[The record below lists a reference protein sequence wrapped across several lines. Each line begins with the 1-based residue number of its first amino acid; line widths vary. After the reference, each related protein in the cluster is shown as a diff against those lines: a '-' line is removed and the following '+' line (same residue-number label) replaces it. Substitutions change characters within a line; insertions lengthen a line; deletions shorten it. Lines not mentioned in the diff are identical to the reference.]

1 METGAVADNWALNGV
16 SRDDGRTPPGPEAPP
31 AGADAPRAT
40 ASGSDAPRR
49 GDARTARPR
58 PGLGELLTMA
68 VGVVGLAALGAS
80 AWVYAETQRDIRRV
94 AGDIAQIRVSLEL
107 YGRQQASGGGTAATD
122 SDARLLDLANR
133 LALLEANERN
143 GGAAASAAAPA
154 AATGAPAGG
163 TMATGGDCLPVG
175 MRFMVA
181 AGDSYAVCGTT
192 AKVSIASVDT
202 GYVTLADGTIVAE
215 GGTINLAG
223 SQCMMGV
230 VPSEGDGLSGYAEI
244 RVAC

>member
-1 METGAVADNWALNGV
+1 MADNWALNGV
-16 SRDDGRTPPGPEAPP
+16 SRDDGRTPPGPDAPP
-31 AGADAPRAT
+31 GGADAPRA
-40 ASGSDAPRR
+40 AAPGSDAPRR
-49 GDARTARPR
+49 GDGRTPRPR
-58 PGLGELLTMA
+58 PGLGDLLTMA
-68 VGVVGLAALGAS
+68 VGIVGLAALGAS

-107 YGRQQASGGGTAATD
+107 FARQQSTGGSTAATD

-133 LALLEANERN
+133 LALLEANERS
-143 GGAAASAAAPA
+143 G
-154 AATGAPAGG
+154 GAPAGAAEPAAAVSGAASAGG
-163 TMATGGDCLPVG
+163 TVATGGDCLPVG

-192 AKVSIASVDT
+192 AKVAIASVDA